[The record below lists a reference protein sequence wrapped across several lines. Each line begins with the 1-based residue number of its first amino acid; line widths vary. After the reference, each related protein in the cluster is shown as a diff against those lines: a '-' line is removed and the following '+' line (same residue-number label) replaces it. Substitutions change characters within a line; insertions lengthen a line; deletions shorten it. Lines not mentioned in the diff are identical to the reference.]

1 MSIQRISTCALSIPQ
16 SARFVNMSLESKYC
30 YRSDKLFRPFFF
42 LLEGAF
48 SLLSRPIGGGI
59 FLYDGNRKNRRGGGG
74 RMARWVYF
82 NPNPEGKRV
91 GDCAV
96 RALCKALG
104 QDWEQV
110 YTGLCLEGFALG
122 DMPSADRVWG
132 AYLRRHALGPVWP
145 ERIPTGRRQKPRRPL
160 AYPGRADG
168 HYPDR
173 LPQGLQ

>member
-1 MSIQRISTCALSIPQ
+1 
-16 SARFVNMSLESKYC
+16 
-30 YRSDKLFRPFFF
+30 
-42 LLEGAF
+42 
-48 SLLSRPIGGGI
+48 
-59 FLYDGNRKNRRGGGG
+59 
-74 RMARWVYF
+74 MARWVYF

-132 AYLRRHALGPVWP
+132 AYLRRQGFRRRALGPVWP
-145 ERIPTGRRQKPRRPL
+145 ERISYRPPAKAPTPSGPSWTS
-160 AYPGRADG
+160 
-168 HYPDR
+168 
-173 LPQGLQ
+173 